1 MKFIK
6 RYFQNLKSEKRTLRK
21 LNLTM
26 ECLVK
31 RQSLHSSA
39 MHTTTSLIDESL
51 PENTELIISLT
62 TYSKRIHD
70 VYLVIESLGEQTIKA
85 NKIVLWLDEAE
96 FSIDTLPEILKRQV
110 HRGLDIRFCSNIR
123 SYKKLIPSLKAF
135 SDADIITVDD
145 DILYPHDLVELLL
158 KAKQQ
163 FPDHVVGTRAHT
175 MTSDN
180 GVIQPYKQWG
190 FESSFE
196 KNGPSTFLTT
206 GAGTLF
212 PAGILHEDFCD
223 EESFMKLCPSAD
235 DIWINLM
242 CVKHAIPRAKI
253 HDDRL
258 FSLRFMQLG
267 EHQDIALNN
276 DNVHQNQNDV
286 QAKRVMEKFN
296 IKLSE

>member
-6 RYFQNLKSEKRTLRK
+6 RYFHNLKSEKRALRE

-39 MHTTTSLIDESL
+39 MHATTSLIDEFL
-51 PENTELIISLT
+51 PGNTELVISLT

-96 FSIDTLPEILKRQV
+96 FSMDMLPEILKKQA
-110 HRGLDIRFCSNIR
+110 HRGLDVRFCSNIR

-135 SDADIITVDD
+135 PDADIITIDD

-158 KAKQQ
+158 KEKQR
-163 FPDHVVGTRAHT
+163 FPQHVVGTRAHT

-180 GVIQPYKQWG
+180 GVVQPYKQWG
-190 FESSFE
+190 YEASFE

-242 CVKHAIPRAKI
+242 CVKHGIPRAKI
-253 HDDRL
+253 HDDRA

-286 QAKRVMEKFN
+286 QAKRVMEQFN
-296 IKLSE
+296 IKLRK